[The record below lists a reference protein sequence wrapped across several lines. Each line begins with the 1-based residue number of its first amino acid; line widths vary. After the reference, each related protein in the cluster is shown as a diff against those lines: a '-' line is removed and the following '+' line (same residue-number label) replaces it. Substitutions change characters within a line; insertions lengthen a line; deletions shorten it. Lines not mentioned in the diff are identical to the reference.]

1 MHFLGF
7 RRHIYDYLAHSDALL
22 MPSLHEGLPYTLLE
36 AMALGIPII
45 ASRVGGLEEVLGDG
59 ATALL
64 VPTGDCP
71 ALARAI
77 TRLHADPDLR
87 RRLSENARRLQQAQ
101 YSLERMTERYLA
113 VYREALLHFSNITR
127 RP

>member
-1 MHFLGF
+1 V
-7 RRHIYDYLAHSDALL
+7 
-22 MPSLHEGLPYTLLE
+22 LE
-36 AMALGIPII
+36 
-45 ASRVGGLEEVLGDG
+45 DG

-64 VPTGDCP
+64 VPVGDHA

-77 TRLHADPDLR
+77 ARLHADPDLR
-87 RRLSENARRLQQAQ
+87 RHLSENARRLQQAQ

-113 VYREALLHFSNITR
+113 VYREALLDFANVTR